1 MNADFESNLTPENQ
15 SPPKPKGKGCLP
27 IGLSVL
33 FFILMLGCG
42 GYRYSIIAFLT
53 YFVCFILV
61 LPVPALSS
69 FWERMKLT
77 KNWRIGLIVLV
88 FFLGSALASMGT
100 ESSVEASTESNAAS
114 SSQIVVSESLASSQT
129 ISMDNA
135 ASDPSIAQSAISQ
148 NESVSESTAN
158 ISFGQANALVSAKN
172 YLSFT
177 HFSYEGLR
185 DQLEYEGFT
194 ADECQY
200 AIDNCDADW
209 NEQALG
215 DAKDYLDSSAF
226 SYEGLRQQLDYEEF
240 TAEQCQYAID
250 NCGADWNEQAAK
262 SAEQYLSF
270 SSFSR
275 QGLIDQLMYEGFTQE
290 QAEYGV
296 TQNGY

>member
-1 MNADFESNLTPENQ
+1 MLTDRVQRPFLHPYARLWWIPLSNY
-15 SPPKPKGKGCLP
+15 
-27 IGLSVL
+27 L
-33 FFILMLGCG
+33 FPYIL
-42 GYRYSIIAFLT
+42 
-53 YFVCFILV
+53 VCFILV

-88 FFLGSALASMGT
+88 FFLGSALASMGM
-100 ESSVEASTESNAAS
+100 EASVDVSSESDAGS
-114 SSQIVVSESLASSQT
+114 SSQIMVSESLASSQT
-129 ISMDNA
+129 TSMDNA

-200 AIDNCDADW
+200 AIDNC
-209 NEQALG
+209 
-215 DAKDYLDSSAF
+215 
-226 SYEGLRQQLDYEEF
+226 
-240 TAEQCQYAID
+240 
-250 NCGADWNEQAAK
+250 GADWNEQAAK